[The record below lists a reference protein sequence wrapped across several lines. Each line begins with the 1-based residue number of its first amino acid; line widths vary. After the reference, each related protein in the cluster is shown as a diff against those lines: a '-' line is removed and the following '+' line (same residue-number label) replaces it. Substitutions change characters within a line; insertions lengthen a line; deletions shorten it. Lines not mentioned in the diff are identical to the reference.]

1 MALIRIKLPAHLQIL
16 AGVGSEI
23 ELEVEEPVTQRALL
37 NKLEARYPM
46 MCGTIRD
53 HNTGQRRPYLRFFA
67 CLEDISNRSADDP
80 LPREIAEGSEP
91 FYIVGA
97 ISGG

>member
-1 MALIRIKLPAHLQIL
+1 MALIRVKLPAQLQIL

-23 ELEVEEPVTQRALL
+23 ELEVEEPATKRVLL

-46 MCGTIRD
+46 IRGTIRD
-53 HNTGQRRPYLRFFA
+53 HITGQRRPYLRFFA
-67 CLEDISNRSADDP
+67 CQEDISDRSADDP
-80 LPREIAEGSEP
+80 LPREITEGSEP